1 MDAVNSSRSAT
12 DDAKAREQG
21 EQPTDIDQAEPRK
34 PARRILEQEISEGLG
49 EIRRSP
55 TGLFISGL
63 SAGLDVGF
71 SLFLMAVMYT
81 YVHGQLSEPVVQ
93 ILVANM
99 YAVGFI
105 FVIVGRSELFTEH
118 TALATLPVLNGNA
131 TLGDLARLW
140 GLVYAA
146 NLLGATIFAVLAT
159 VIGPSLGVIDPLAF
173 GWIAHHVVDHP
184 WWVILLSAVLAGWM
198 MGLLSWLVAAGRDTI
213 SQIFLVW
220 LVTTAIGFGK
230 LHHSIVG
237 TVEVLAGL
245 FAGQDITIADFGH
258 FLLWTTIGNSIG
270 GVVFVALIKYGHVVR
285 SDNKK
290 EDISLS
296 EDSAQTNARAE
307 SE

>member
-1 MDAVNSSRSAT
+1 MANPAKVVTSDVTS
-12 DDAKAREQG
+12 DDDV
-21 EQPTDIDQAEPRK
+21 TNNNQAELDRGEPRK

-49 EIRRSP
+49 EIRRS
-55 TGLFISGL
+55 TAGLFISGL

-71 SLFLMAVMYT
+71 SLFLMAVMQTYT
-81 YVHGQLSEPVVQ
+81 SGALPEPIVQ

-99 YAVGFI
+99 YAIGFI

-131 TLGDLARLW
+131 TLAGLARLW
-140 GLVYAA
+140 GVVYSA
-146 NLLGATIFAVLAT
+146 NLLGAAIFAVLVT
-159 VIGPSLGVIDPLAF
+159 IIGPNLGVIDATAF
-173 GWIAHHVVDHP
+173 GVIAHHVVDHK

-220 LVTTAIGFGK
+220 LVTTAIGLGK

-245 FAGQDITIADFGH
+245 FAEQGITLANFGH
-258 FLLWTTIGNSIG
+258 FLLWTTVGNSVG
-270 GVVFVALIKYGHVVR
+270 GVVFVAVIKYGHVVR
-285 SDNKK
+285 SDKAK
-290 EDISLS
+290 EEISLEEEANPTHGRNVS
-296 EDSAQTNARAE
+296 
-307 SE
+307 